1 MSYLLLFTEHSKG
14 TYAEYLFDVRT
25 WSHKAG
31 YFKTRLRPYSYWVA
45 LTLLDKDV
53 E

>member
-1 MSYLLLFTEHSKG
+1 MFYKAIQYVPTLNIYSMLELGLLK
-14 TYAEYLFDVRT
+14 
-25 WSHKAG
+25 KAG